1 MIHAMNMHYVDG
13 DPVFENNKY
22 NSQARNVA
30 DRTGITGTIMMPL
43 VFLFKQKQFL
53 AMVDRLEL

>member
-43 VFLFKQKQFL
+43 VFLFQ
-53 AMVDRLEL
+53 AETISCNG